1 LAFSE
6 LKQAMLSNK
15 IKTLRSLAFNRANG
29 IAKALPLPFAPPHLL
44 VGQRPKGGVK
54 QGKQVETANPPKFCP
69 SISPAAFEPK
79 RLLSNRLTNACDQKR
94 RAGVFNTELS
104 RQLQKSLQA
113 YINNTT
119 PFVLNH
125 NLTKPMRRITI
136 TRIRN
141 RCVLT
146 GHPQTIGHLGIS
158 RIAFRLLANL
168 GRIPGLCKV

>member
-1 LAFSE
+1 
-6 LKQAMLSNK
+6 MLSNK

-29 IAKALPLPFAPPHLL
+29 IAKALPLL
-44 VGQRPKGGVK
+44 K

-119 PFVLNH
+119 HENFVLNH

-168 GRIPGLCKV
+168 GRIPGLSKV